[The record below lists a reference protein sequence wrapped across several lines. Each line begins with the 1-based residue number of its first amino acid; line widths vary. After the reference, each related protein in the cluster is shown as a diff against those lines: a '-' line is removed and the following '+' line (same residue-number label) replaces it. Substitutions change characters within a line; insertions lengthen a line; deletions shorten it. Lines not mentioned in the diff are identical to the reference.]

1 MPRVLIAGGGIGGLV
16 TALTM
21 HQIGVPCTVF
31 ETVRE
36 LRPKGV
42 GLNLQPNAVRE
53 LYDLGVAGASLNSVG
68 VPLQEW
74 SLVARN
80 GQVIVSEPRG
90 LVAGYRWPQFS
101 VDRGL
106 LHMLLYHL
114 VVRRMGAETVVL
126 GARARGYRQSGRQV
140 TLLLDD
146 GREETGDVL
155 IGADGI
161 HSAIRAQMY
170 PDQPPPNWGGAVL
183 WRGVT
188 RAKPLRGRSTF
199 IGTGAGDKRVAV
211 FPISHLGSDGL
222 ARINWIGGL
231 RIEDHAA
238 RRHGSWFNPV
248 DAASFTPLFEDWAL
262 DWIDVPTLMRG
273 ADAVYENP
281 LLDRDPVP
289 TWRDG
294 RVVLLGDAAH
304 PMLPA
309 GSNGAS
315 QAIIDARVLGA
326 AMVERGVTA
335 RALHHYD
342 DQLCGPVSAL
352 VMRNRDEGPFELLR
366 IVEARGGSDF
376 DSIDAVIPQA
386 ERDEF
391 MARYKIASGFAR
403 EVLNASPP
411 LIAPGAQ
418 VAPRLTR
425 GRPPPPLVAQ

>member
-1 MPRVLIAGGGIGGLV
+1 MPKVLIAGGGIGGLV

-21 HQIGVPCTVF
+21 HQIGVSCTVF

-53 LYDLGVAGASLNSVG
+53 LYDLGIAGATLNSVG

-74 SLVARN
+74 SLVARS
-80 GQVIVSEPRG
+80 GQVLVSEPRG
-90 LVAGYRWPQFS
+90 LTAGYRWPQFS

-114 VVRRMGAETVVL
+114 VLRRMGAGTVVL
-126 GARARGYRQSGRQV
+126 GARVTGYRQSARQV
-140 TLLLDD
+140 TVILAD

-161 HSAIRAQMY
+161 HSVIRAQMY
-170 PDQPPPNWGGAVL
+170 PDQPPPNRGNAVL

-188 RAKPLRGRSTF
+188 RARPIRGPYSF
-199 IGTGAGDKRVAV
+199 VGMGEGDKRIVL
-211 FPISHLGSDGL
+211 FPISHPGSDGL
-222 ARINWIGGL
+222 ARINWIGV
-231 RIEDHAA
+231 RTVADQAA
-238 RRHGSWFNPV
+238 PQSDSWIRP
-248 DAASFTPLFEDWAL
+248 APPESFAPLFKDWVL
-262 DWIDVPTLMRG
+262 DWIDVPGMMRA
-273 ADAVYENP
+273 ADAAFETP

-294 RVVLLGDAAH
+294 RVALLGDAAH
-304 PMLPA
+304 PMFPA
-309 GSNGAS
+309 GSNVIS

-326 AMVERGVTA
+326 AMVEHGVTT
-335 RALHHYD
+335 RALHQYD
-342 DQLCGPVSAL
+342 DQLCGPVAAL
-352 VMRNRDEGPFELLR
+352 VRRNRGEGPFELLR
-366 IVEARGGSDF
+366 LVEARCGGDM
-376 DSIDAVIPQA
+376 DSIDTLFPKA
-386 ERDEF
+386 EREEF

-403 EVLNASPP
+403 EVLNASPS

-418 VAPRLTR
+418 VAPRR
-425 GRPPPPLVAQ
+425 RPPSPLVAQ